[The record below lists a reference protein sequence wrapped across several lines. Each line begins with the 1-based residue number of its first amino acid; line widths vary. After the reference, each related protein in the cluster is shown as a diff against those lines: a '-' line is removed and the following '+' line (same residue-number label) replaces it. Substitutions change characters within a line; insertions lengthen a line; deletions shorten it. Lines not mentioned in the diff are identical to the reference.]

1 MKKRKKKGPRLRQEL
16 FCIVVILASQS
27 TFLIRAGSMR
37 LTKSAR
43 IKVKFEETRTDIA
56 PCKSEEH
63 DIVTAPHNGF
73 PLGCIIEL
81 F

>member
-1 MKKRKKKGPRLRQEL
+1 MKKRKKKVLDFVKSYSASL
-16 FCIVVILASQS
+16 LLASQS